1 MSTSGLTLYN
11 PSCLDLITESY
22 ALIRVG
28 IEGEPLTAEQA
39 AEALRSLN
47 LMVKAWQADGLH
59 LWTKTEAVLFLVADQ
74 VSYALGGT
82 TSDNCALASDV
93 VQTALAIAAISGAT
107 SITVDDAIDIG
118 EGDYIGVELSDGTL
132 QWTTVDEDPS
142 GSVVPLATALTGAA
156 LASGVVYA
164 YTTKL
169 LRPTRVLSARRRAS
183 DSNVDVPITII
194 ERPDYFDQ
202 PNKTQGATTTMVYYD
217 PQLVTGVLY
226 VWSAASVETDTIRFT
241 FERPLEQ
248 FDALTN
254 TADLPQEW
262 LETLSYNLA
271 YRLAPKYGFPLN
283 ERALLRND
291 AEAMRGK
298 LLGFDRE
305 YGSVNFQPDF
315 SAGGGYESL
324 PS

>member
-1 MSTSGLTLYN
+1 MTTSANTDFN
-11 PSCLDLITESY
+11 PAVLDLIAEAY
-22 ALIRVG
+22 AIIRVG

-59 LWTKTEAVLFLVADQ
+59 LWTKTEAVLFLASGQ
-74 VSYALGGT
+74 AAYGLGGDVT
-82 TSDNCALASDV
+82 TNCALASDV
-93 VQTALAIAAISGAT
+93 AQSSLTVDALSGAT
-107 SITVDDAIDIG
+107 SITVDDATGIVED
-118 EGDYIGVELSDGTL
+118 DYIGIELADGTM
-132 QWTTVDEDPS
+132 QWTTVDEDPA
-142 GSVVPLATALTGAA
+142 GLVVPLAAALTGAA
-156 LASGVVYA
+156 SSSGVVYA

-169 LRPTRVLSARRRAS
+169 LRPTRLLNVRRRAS
-183 DSNVDVPITII
+183 ASNVDVPLTIM

-202 PNKTQGATTTMVYYD
+202 PNKTQPATTTLVYYD

-226 VWSAASVETDTIRFT
+226 LWEAASVETDTIRFT

-248 FDALTN
+248 FDELTN

-262 LETLSYNLA
+262 LETLTYNLA
-271 YRLAPKYGFPLN
+271 YRLAPKYSFPLN

-291 AEAMRGK
+291 AELMKQK

-305 YGSVNFQPDF
+305 FASVFFQPDF
-315 SAGGGYESL
+315 TAGGGYGSL